1 MALIVQKYGGKSVA
15 TPELLKEVAARIIK
29 TKREGNQ
36 VVVVVSAMG
45 NTTDNLI
52 EKAKKVHADPESRE
66 MDILL
71 VCGEQEAVA
80 LLSMAISGLGEPA
93 VGFTGPQAGIH
104 TDGKFGKA
112 KITRIYAHR
121 VEEALDQGKIPVI
134 AGFQGTAGE
143 NDIATL
149 GRGGSDLT
157 AVAIA
162 ASIKA
167 DVCEKYTDEEGVYS
181 ANPKLVKDARKL
193 DVISYDEMIELSSL
207 GAKVLQARSVLF
219 AKKHNV
225 PIRVR
230 SSMTNDPGTLITKE
244 VKEMEQAVVSYVIPS
259 KNEAK
264 VTIVGVPDKPGIAGL
279 VFSKLAEKD
288 ISVDMI
294 IQNVSEAGKTDIT
307 YTVTKG
313 DYKEALK
320 ISESFKKD
328 IGAREVKGNEKI
340 GKISVVGV
348 GMRSAPGIAA
358 TMFSSLAEKGINIEM
373 ISTSEIRI
381 SCVIQEEHLDEA
393 VKILHDK
400 FELGKRQPGA

>member
-15 TPELLKEVAARIIK
+15 TPELLRDVAARIIR

-52 EKAKKVHADPESRE
+52 EKSQKVHAEPDSRE

-71 VCGEQEAVA
+71 ACGEQEAIA
-80 LLSMAISGLGEPA
+80 LLAMAISAQGEPA
-93 VGFTGPQAGIH
+93 VAFTGPQAGIH

-112 KITRIYAHR
+112 KITRIYPHR
-121 VEEALDQGKIPVI
+121 IEEALDQGKIPVI
-134 AGFQGTAGE
+134 AGFQGIASET
-143 NDIATL
+143 DIATL

-167 DVCEKYTDEEGVYS
+167 DVCEKYTDEEGVYT

-193 DVISYDEMIELSSL
+193 EVISYDEMIELSSL

-230 SSMTNDPGTLITKE
+230 SSMTEDPGTLITKE
-244 VKEMEQAVVSYVIPS
+244 AKGMEQAVVSYVIPS

-264 VTIVGVPDKPGIAGL
+264 VTIVGVPDKPGIAAL
-279 VFSKLAEKD
+279 VFNKLADKE

-307 YTVTKG
+307 FTVTKG
-313 DYKEALK
+313 EYKDAIKVSEVLK
-320 ISESFKKD
+320 TE
-328 IGAREVKGNEKI
+328 IGAKEVIGDDKV

-358 TMFSSLAEKGINIEM
+358 MMFSALAEKGINIEM

-381 SCVIQEEHLDEA
+381 SCVIREEHLDTA
-393 VKILHDK
+393 VKVLHDK
-400 FELGKRQPGA
+400 FELGKRQTGA

>member
-1 MALIVQKYGGKSVA
+1 MAIIVQKYGGKSVA
-15 TPELLKEVAARIIK
+15 TPQLLKEVAARIVQ
-29 TKREGNQ
+29 TKRDGNK
-36 VVVVVSAMG
+36 VAVVVSAMG
-45 NTTDNLI
+45 NATDNLI
-52 EKAKKVHADPESRE
+52 DLSKQVLTEPDARE
-66 MDILL
+66 MDLL
-71 VCGEQEAVA
+71 LACGEQQAVA
-80 LLSMAISGLGEPA
+80 LLTMAICSQGEPA

-104 TDGKFGKA
+104 TDGNFGKA
-112 KITRIYAHR
+112 KITRINPNR
-121 VEEALDQGKIPVI
+121 ILEALSQGKIPVI
-134 AGFQGTAGE
+134 AGFQGNAGD

-167 DVCEKYTDEEGVYS
+167 DVCEKYTDEEGVYT

-230 SSMTNDPGTLITKE
+230 SSMSNDPGTLITKE
-244 VKEMEQAVVSYVIPS
+244 AKAMEEAVVSYVIPS

-264 VTIVGVPDKPGIAGL
+264 VTIIGVPDKPGIAAM
-279 VFSKLAEKD
+279 VFRKLAEKE

-294 IQNVSEAGKTDIT
+294 IQNVSEAGKADIT
-307 YTVTKG
+307 FTINKG
-313 DYKEALK
+313 EYKDAVK
-320 ISESFKKD
+320 VSESLKAE
-328 IGAREVKGNEKI
+328 IGAKEVIGDQKI
-340 GKISVVGV
+340 GKLSVVGV
-348 GMRSAPGIAA
+348 GMRSTPGIAA
-358 TMFSSLAEKGINIEM
+358 AMFSALAENGINIEM

-381 SCVIQEEHLDEA
+381 SCVIQEDQLDAA

-400 FELGKRQPGA
+400 FELGKRKPGA

>member
-15 TPELLKEVAARIIK
+15 TPQLLKEVAKRIVQS
-29 TKREGNQ
+29 KRAGNQ

-45 NTTDNLI
+45 NATDNLI
-52 EKAKKVHADPESRE
+52 EKSKQVHAEPESRE

-71 VCGEQEAVA
+71 ACGEQEAVA
-80 LLSMAISGLGEPA
+80 LLAMAICAAGEPA

-104 TDGKFGKA
+104 TDSNFGRA
-112 KITRIYAHR
+112 KIIRINANR
-121 VEEALDQGKIPVI
+121 IQEALSLGKIPVV
-134 AGFQGTAGE
+134 AGFQGNAGD

-167 DVCEKYTDEEGVYS
+167 DVCEKYTDEDGVYT

-230 SSMTNDPGTLITKE
+230 SSITDNPGTLITKE
-244 VKEMEQAVVSYVIPS
+244 VKAMEEAVVSYVIPS

-264 VTIVGVPDKPGIAGL
+264 VTIIGVPDKPGIAAL
-279 VFSKLAEKD
+279 VFNKLAEKE

-294 IQNVSEAGKTDIT
+294 IQNVSEAGKADIT
-307 YTVTKG
+307 FTVTKG
-313 DYKEALK
+313 EYKDAIKVSELLK
-320 ISESFKKD
+320 SE
-328 IGAREVKGNEKI
+328 IGAKEVIGDQNI
-340 GKISVVGV
+340 GKLSVVGV
-348 GMRSAPGIAA
+348 GMRSTPGIAA
-358 TMFSSLAEKGINIEM
+358 AMFSALAENGINIEM

-381 SCVIQEEHLDEA
+381 SCVIQENQLDEA

-400 FELGKRQPGA
+400 FELGKRKPGA

>member
-29 TKREGNQ
+29 TKRAGNQ

-52 EKAKKVHADPESRE
+52 EKAMQVNPEPEVRE
-66 MDILL
+66 LDMLL
-71 VCGEQEAVA
+71 ACGEQEAVA
-80 LLSMAISGLGEPA
+80 LLAMAISAQGEPA

-112 KITRIYAHR
+112 KITRIYPNR
-121 VEEALDQGKIPVI
+121 VQSALEQGKIPVI
-134 AGFQGTAGE
+134 AGFQGIAGE
-143 NDIATL
+143 SDIATL

-167 DVCEKYTDEEGVYS
+167 DVCEKYTDEEGVYT

-193 DVISYDEMIELSSL
+193 EVISYDEMIELSSL

-230 SSMTNDPGTLITKE
+230 SSMSDDPGTLITKE
-244 VKEMEQAVVSYVIPS
+244 VKGMEQAVVSYVIPS

-264 VTIVGVPDKPGIAGL
+264 VTIVGVPDKPGIAAL
-279 VFSKLAEKD
+279 VFGKLAEKE

-307 YTVTKG
+307 YTVAKS
-313 DYKEALK
+313 DYKEAIK
-320 ISESFKKD
+320 VSESLKKE
-328 IGAREVKGNEKI
+328 IGAREVKGDDKI

-358 TMFSSLAEKGINIEM
+358 TMFSALAEKGINIEM

-381 SCVIQEEHLDEA
+381 SCVIDEKHLDTA
-393 VKILHDK
+393 VKVLHEK